1 MGIPVSILLIAGGA
15 ILAFAVDAKSSAVN
29 VHAIGWILMAAG
41 LVGLVLSM
49 ILWDSWAG
57 GGYYSRRRRT
67 VAYDAPPAAPVARRR
82 VVNEDVDEATSHS
95 RSHPLPT
102 SPPLY

>member
-15 ILAFAVDAKSSAVN
+15 ILAFAVDATSSAVN
-29 VHAIGWILMAAG
+29 IHAIGWILMAAG

-67 VAYDAPPAAPVARRR
+67 VAYDAPPAAPVGRRR
-82 VVNEDVDEATSHS
+82 VVREDVDE
-95 RSHPLPT
+95 PL
-102 SPPLY
+102 

>member
-15 ILAFAVDAKSSAVN
+15 ILAFAVEASNSSVNIHAV
-29 VHAIGWILMAAG
+29 GWILMAAG

-57 GGYYSRRRRT
+57 GGFYRRRRA
-67 VAYDAPPAAPVARRR
+67 VAYDAAPAPTRRT
-82 VVNEDVDEATSHS
+82 VVREDVEE
-95 RSHPLPT
+95 PL
-102 SPPLY
+102 